1 MIYTS
6 VLLPVAIASYYAVA
20 GVRHMAL
27 TQLAI
32 AIFLVELLMKCIKI
46 NNQVPA
52 NSKVLFIKCSLLKK
66 LKLIKE
72 RICGLGNFCVSFYWC
87 IYHFQSHNKKRS

>member
-27 TQLAI
+27 TELAI

-46 NNQVPA
+46 NNQVH
-52 NSKVLFIKCSLLKK
+52 
-66 LKLIKE
+66 
-72 RICGLGNFCVSFYWC
+72 VSFYWC
-87 IYHFQSHNKKRS
+87 IYHFQSHNKKRLLESR